1 VIVARGGT
9 LRLAHRGDRRR
20 APENSLEAMT
30 AALAIPRCD
39 GLEFDVQT
47 SADGVPI
54 LLHDATLQRVRGRS
68 ERPDQLSAA
77 ALGALGIPTLASVLD
92 ATPAGAFLDV
102 ELKVVPGQAFVDV
115 MVAARGPD
123 LRGTVVSSFAP
134 DVLER
139 VAGLA
144 PSWPRWL
151 NAAELEPETIST
163 AVELG
168 CRAVSVEWRA
178 IDARSMGRARSAGL
192 DVAAFTVDRRSTFGR
207 LARLGVVAACVEGAA
222 LDG

>member
-1 VIVARGGT
+1 MIVARGGT
-9 LRLAHRGDRRR
+9 LRLAHRGDWRR

-47 SADGVPI
+47 SADGLPI
-54 LLHDATLQRVRGRS
+54 LLHDATLQRVQGRS

-77 ALGALGIPTLASVLD
+77 ALGALGVPTLASVLD

-115 MVAARGPD
+115 MVAARGPE

-151 NAAELEPETIST
+151 NAVELEPETIST
-163 AVELG
+163 AIELG

-192 DVAAFTVDRRSTFGR
+192 DVAAFTVDRRSTFDR

-222 LDG
+222 LEG